1 MICLSSLRLHKQIHL
16 RHTSQ
21 PCIRHVIFHTWVY
34 TLNIFHKTCCPIK
47 ILERGTFNS
56 TPLDVVLSVSP
67 NSRLMNFQHFRLLN
81 NPEPDVP
88 KGKPNGAVRSKLH
101 HSKRLQFVVNNAAC
115 CVFHRYANQPI
126 HLLTRHKKQVNWVD
140 LPILAV
146 ALYTYV
152 TNPPVIDDFLVRRQ
166 LHLCSTLTGNIPNF
180 HSPTPIGTRH
190 LSMSLDGVRNRLKS
204 RTSLIPLVPISR
216 DQSITHKVSAMIH
229 LQVHLQIPCYDFCP
243 VQAIAIKMV
252 SIIP

>member
-1 MICLSSLRLHKQIHL
+1 MICLSSAAQVTYLLAVYTTRHISYVGIHRYIL
-16 RHTSQ
+16 LISFMSPYR
-21 PCIRHVIFHTWVY
+21 RHV
-34 TLNIFHKTCCPIK
+34 

-126 HLLTRHKKQVNWVD
+126 HLCINTTQETNDTNNSLRLSASAD
-140 LPILAV
+140 
-146 ALYTYV
+146 TYV
-152 TNPPVIDDFLVRRQ
+152 TNV
-166 LHLCSTLTGNIPNF
+166 T
-180 HSPTPIGTRH
+180 HSH
-190 LSMSLDGVRNRLKS
+190 QLSMIFCSSTV
-204 RTSLIPLVPISR
+204 
-216 DQSITHKVSAMIH
+216 HKVYARPSRGTYPI
-229 LQVHLQIPCYDFCP
+229 F
-243 VQAIAIKMV
+243 IA
-252 SIIP
+252 

>member
-1 MICLSSLRLHKQIHL
+1 MICLSSVGSGYIPPSRVYD
-16 RHTSQ
+16 TSYF
-21 PCIRHVIFHTWVY
+21 IRGHPQVY

-126 HLLTRHKKQVNWVD
+126 HLCINTTQETNDTNNSLRLSASAD
-140 LPILAV
+140 
-146 ALYTYV
+146 TYV

-204 RTSLIPLVPISR
+204 RT
-216 DQSITHKVSAMIH
+216 
-229 LQVHLQIPCYDFCP
+229 
-243 VQAIAIKMV
+243 
-252 SIIP
+252 